1 MSAAASEASAS
12 ASTVDAKPAPFS
24 QQWVTL
30 SKQQHIELV
39 MQARSCK
46 SLHELTK
53 LHREAPEQV
62 RALLDGDGDITR
74 AALKAARS
82 EPQPARERTE
92 SERLPH
98 PMRHDT
104 ELACARLERALDEL
118 AKAVPSPDKTW
129 LDGLKKRLAGI
140 AGRLP

>member
-1 MSAAASEASAS
+1 MDLTSLAHHLTLLELAPEVEAA
-12 ASTVDAKPAPFS
+12 
-24 QQWVTL
+24 
-30 SKQQHIELV
+30 
-39 MQARSCK
+39 MRSGRCT
-46 SLHELTK
+46 SPRTLHELTK